1 MTAPTTSY
9 HLRPHR
15 GWLNDPNGMTLRDGV
30 WHVFFQH
37 NPAAPEHRRI
47 AWGHAV
53 SDDLANWRLLPVAFG
68 PTPGGPDAFGCW
80 SGVFLPGHERPGVVY
95 SGVTDESGGLDG
107 VPALGQPRPGDLGRA
122 RRRRAHP

>member
-15 GWLNDPNGMTLRDGV
+15 GWLNDPNGMTFRDGV

-37 NPAAPEHRRI
+37 NPASPEHRRI

-68 PTPGGPDAFGCW
+68 PTPGGPDSSGC
-80 SGVFLPGHERPGVVY
+80 
-95 SGVTDESGGLDG
+95 
-107 VPALGQPRPGDLGRA
+107 
-122 RRRRAHP
+122 